1 MNNDINMTGNSSILV
16 VDDTRENLRLL
27 SDLLT
32 GQGYDVRPVSNGRGA
47 ISSARFRVPDLA
59 LLDILMPGVDG
70 YAVCQALKADER
82 TRDVPIIFIS
92 ALGDTLDKVKA
103 FNLGGV
109 DYITKPFQA
118 AEVLA
123 RVRAHLTIQKIQ
135 QQLQEQN
142 VLLQQQ
148 NARLEEQ
155 KRELEESEARFR
167 GLSEATF
174 EGIVMHDEGRILD
187 GNRMLEDIFGYQR
200 AEILGKNAL
209 EFLAPECR
217 DIMLERIRTKD
228 ETPYEAEGFRKDGSR
243 FPLEI
248 QGKTMPYQGRDVRVA
263 AVRDLTRRKAMEEE
277 NAKMQEEQLTFSMET
292 LGFVTHELKAPLSA
306 MQSMIAMMLEGFA
319 GEVPDKVSTYLLRIR
334 RNCEELQD
342 MVKNY
347 LDLSR
352 VGMGELVARKAP
364 VNYYKE
370 VVAPCVDHTQ
380 IFFESREVTLTVDCP
395 DNLTVQADAD
405 LLRIALTN
413 YLSNAAKYGAA
424 HTQTRLIV
432 REEHDTISTAVWN
445 EGTGFRP
452 EEQAALFSK
461 FSRLQNQNTAN
472 KRGSGLG
479 LYLTK
484 HIIELHGGKVWA
496 ESEPEQW
503 AKFCF
508 SVPSHAEDMLQ
519 DG

>member
-1 MNNDINMTGNSSILV
+1 MNNDLNMTANSSILV

-27 SDLLT
+27 SDLLSS
-32 GQGYDVRPVSNGRGA
+32 QGYDVRPVPNGRGA
-47 ISSARFRVPDLA
+47 ISSARYRVPDLI
-59 LLDILMPGVDG
+59 LLDILMPDMDG
-70 YAVCQALKADER
+70 YATCQALKADDR
-82 TRDVPIIFIS
+82 TCDVPIIFIS
-92 ALGDTLDKVKA
+92 ALDNTFDKVKA
-103 FNLGGV
+103 FDRGGV
-109 DYITKPFQA
+109 DYITKPFQED
-118 AEVLA
+118 EVLA
-123 RVRAHLTIQKIQ
+123 RVKTHLTIRQFQ

-142 VLLQQQ
+142 VLLQQKNTQ
-148 NARLEEQ
+148 LEEQ
-155 KRELEESEARFR
+155 KRELRESEARFR

-174 EGIVMHDEGRILD
+174 EGIVMHDEGRIID

-209 EFLAPECR
+209 EFLTAEFR
-217 DIMLERIRTKD
+217 DMALERIRAKD
-228 ETPYEAEGFRKDGSR
+228 ETPYEADGLRKDGTI
-243 FPLEI
+243 FPLEVQAKI
-248 QGKTMPYQGRDVRVA
+248 MPYQGRDVRVA
-263 AVRDLTRRKAMEEE
+263 AVRDLTWRKAMEEE
-277 NAKMQEEQLTFSMET
+277 KARLQQENLTFNMET
-292 LGFVTHELKAPLSA
+292 LGFVTHELKSPLAA
-306 MQSMIAMMLEGFA
+306 MQSMIAVMLEGFA
-319 GEVPDKVSTYLLRIR
+319 GELPDKIATYLLRIR

-352 VGMGELVARKAP
+352 MGMGELVARKAP
-364 VNYYKE
+364 VNYYRE
-370 VVAPCVDHTQ
+370 IVEPCVDRVQ

-395 DNLTVQADAD
+395 ENLTVQTDPD

-424 HTQTRLIV
+424 HTQARLTV
-432 REEHDTISTAVWN
+432 CEEHGMISTSVRN
-445 EGTGFRP
+445 EGAGFRP
-452 EEQAALFSK
+452 DEQAALFTK
-461 FSRLQNQNTAN
+461 FSRLQNENTAK

-508 SVPSHAEDMLQ
+508 SVPAMLKA
-519 DG
+519 